1 MIWKT
6 LKVIGSVAVAVILD
20 VDDKSEEDRF
30 IDEYSD
36 GMGNV
41 NHCGDDYAEQEARD
55 THARGELYK

>member
-36 GMGNV
+36 GMGSV
-41 NHCGDDYAEQEARD
+41 NHCGDDYAEQETRD
-55 THARGELYK
+55 AHARGELYK